1 MGASGEAGTGPTHS
15 DASFAGVHGGRWNPP
30 GSWPTLYLNRDLD
43 TARAQMGRLLEG
55 TFAEPEDLSD
65 DAFVLVA
72 ARLPREVVVDVVSA
86 AGVNA
91 AGLPSSYPLNAN
103 GSVVSHGRC
112 QAVGSQAHD
121 AALGG
126 VEARSACTRDGSGRE
141 LAVWAGLDSVR
152 PVSRQV
158 SYGRWRGRGVVDA
171 EALFGH
177 PA

>member
-1 MGASGEAGTGPTHS
+1 MRVAKRDWADPL

-103 GSVVSHGRC
+103 GSVVSHRRC
-112 QAVGSQAHD
+112 QAVGSAGPRRRAGRGGGPLGLHPGRQWARG
-121 AALGG
+121 GG
-126 VEARSACTRDGSGRE
+126 VGR
-141 LAVWAGLDSVR
+141 A
-152 PVSRQV
+152 
-158 SYGRWRGRGVVDA
+158 
-171 EALFGH
+171 
-177 PA
+177 